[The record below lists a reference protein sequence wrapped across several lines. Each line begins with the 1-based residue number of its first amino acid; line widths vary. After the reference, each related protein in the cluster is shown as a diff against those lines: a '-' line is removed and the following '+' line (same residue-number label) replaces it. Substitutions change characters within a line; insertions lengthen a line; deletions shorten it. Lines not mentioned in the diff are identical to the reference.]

1 MSIKSYFEDL
11 KQERGKKQK
20 KESARKVLSGVVIG
34 SAIGATAG
42 ILFAPKAGKE
52 TRQDI
57 SKKVKETAAT
67 AKEKVQ
73 ETVGEVK
80 EKMEGL
86 KEKKTAIVDKAVE
99 TAEVKEPSSEDE
111 ELKKATRD
119 KK

>member
-1 MSIKSYFEDL
+1 MTIKGYFEDL
-11 KQERGKKQK
+11 KQERGKKQR

-34 SAIGATAG
+34 SAIGAAAG

-73 ETVGEVK
+73 ETVDEVK
-80 EKMEGL
+80 EKMESM
-86 KEKKTAIVDKAVE
+86 KDKKIAIVEKTGE
-99 TAEVKEPSSEDE
+99 TAEVKEVSSEYE
-111 ELKKATRD
+111 VLKKATKD

>member
-1 MSIKSYFEDL
+1 MSIKGYFEDL
-11 KQERGKKQK
+11 KQERGKKQR
-20 KESARKVLSGVVIG
+20 KESARKVLSGVMIG

-73 ETVGEVK
+73 ETVDEVK
-80 EKMEGL
+80 EKMDGL
-86 KEKKTAIVDKAVE
+86 KDKKIAIVEKTVE
-99 TAEVKEPSSEDE
+99 TAEVKKASCDDE
-111 ELKKATRD
+111 ELKKTTRD